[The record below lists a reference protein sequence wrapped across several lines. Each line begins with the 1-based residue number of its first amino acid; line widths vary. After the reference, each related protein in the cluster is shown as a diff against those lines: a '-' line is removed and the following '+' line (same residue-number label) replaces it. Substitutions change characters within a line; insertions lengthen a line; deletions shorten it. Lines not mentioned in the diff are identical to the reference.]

1 MKPLVPEAAG
11 TGSRTGLL
19 VELPQL
25 QAAAPAVRT
34 VLNHLRPGAPAAP
47 PVPLNGK
54 CSMLSHPHCRAL
66 VAASKIDPRSTPDCV
81 GCGVGVGLDGFRG
94 FQEPVGAGVGEA
106 GSVGSGVGVGLG
118 GPVGPGLGAGA
129 GWAGT
134 GLDGTGTGVRLG
146 GSADGTVGTWT
157 EIDGAETR
165 DGSTAAGPCGECCAG
180 SAAVWPDLALGVA
193 ADGDAAKLGEV
204 PAVVEGT
211 LDCVDSWL
219 SALVAPWVCDSWPK
233 KGNSRAWLTEAAANK
248 MPKAPVTTAIRLL
261 IVRMVAAFLRT
272 ACGSRLNDEP
282 VNDAGPT
289 AAPGAG
295 GSGVVA
301 AFSILAGSAVAGSAV
316 SAVTVGAATVGM
328 AAVAGSAVS
337 AATVGVATVGVAT
350 VGMAAVSLAWE
361 ALFRSAARAAA
372 RVVGTAVVG
381 VAVVVGSA
389 VEIKGSEA
397 GAAMNGSLSL
407 ARRRPVG
414 LMRSRA
420 TWARRGRS
428 MVGDMVIASQ
438 RLRG

>member
-1 MKPLVPEAAG
+1 M
-11 TGSRTGLL
+11 
-19 VELPQL
+19 
-25 QAAAPAVRT
+25 
-34 VLNHLRPGAPAAP
+34 
-47 PVPLNGK
+47 
-54 CSMLSHPHCRAL
+54 
-66 VAASKIDPRSTPDCV
+66 
-81 GCGVGVGLDGFRG
+81 GVGLGGVRG
-94 FQEPVGAGVGEA
+94 FQEPVGAGVGDA
-106 GSVGSGVGVGLG
+106 GSVGSGVGAGLV

-129 GWAGT
+129 GSAGT
-134 GLDGTGTGVRLG
+134 GVDGTGPGVRLG
-146 GSADGTVGTWT
+146 GSADGVVGTWT
-157 EIDGAETR
+157 EIDGAETL

-193 ADGDAAKLGEV
+193 AEGDAAGLSGV
-204 PAVVEGT
+204 LAVVEGT
-211 LDCVDSWL
+211 LDCVESWL
-219 SALVAPWVCDSWPK
+219 SGLVAPWVCVCWPK

-272 ACGSRLNDEP
+272 ACGSRLKDEP
-282 VNDAGPT
+282 VNDASPT
-289 AAPGAG
+289 AARGAG

-301 AFSILAGSAVAGSAV
+301 AFSVLAGSAVSVATAGVA
-316 SAVTVGAATVGM
+316 TVGAATVGM

-337 AATVGVATVGVAT
+337 AATAGVATVGVAT
-350 VGMAAVSLAWE
+350 AGMAAVSLAWE

-381 VAVVVGSA
+381 VAVVAGTG

-420 TWARRGRS
+420 TWARRG
-428 MVGDMVIASQ
+428 
-438 RLRG
+438 